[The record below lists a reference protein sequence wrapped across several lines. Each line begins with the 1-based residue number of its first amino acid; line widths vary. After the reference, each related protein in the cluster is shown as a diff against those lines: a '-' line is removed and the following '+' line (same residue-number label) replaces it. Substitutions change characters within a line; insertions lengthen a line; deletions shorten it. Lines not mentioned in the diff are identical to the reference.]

1 MLGAGYAGELS
12 PSARDYVSAI
22 LESVARLSRLIDDV
36 LDLTQGEKGEVALER
51 ERVDLA
57 GLVRSVAEGMEP
69 AARAK
74 RLRFKVAVG
83 EGTGS
88 LQGDSRRLRE
98 SLEHVLRNAIA
109 YTDKGEVRLVTRGD
123 ERSAEI
129 LVADTGPGL
138 APEHQERV
146 FERFTR
152 LGEGR
157 GDAALGLGLPLTR
170 QFVEAHG
177 GTVELSSQK
186 GQGTQVLITLPR
198 VTA

>member
-1 MLGAGYAGELS
+1 
-12 PSARDYVSAI
+12 
-22 LESVARLSRLIDDV
+22 
-36 LDLTQGEKGEVALER
+36 
-51 ERVDLA
+51 
-57 GLVRSVAEGMEP
+57 
-69 AARAK
+69 
-74 RLRFKVAVG
+74 
-83 EGTGS
+83 
-88 LQGDSRRLRE
+88 
-98 SLEHVLRNAIA
+98 
-109 YTDKGEVRLVTRGD
+109 VRLVTRGD

>member
-1 MLGAGYAGELS
+1 MLFRSAGDLTG
-12 PSARDYVSAI
+12 SAQEYVAAI

-36 LDLTQGEKGEVALER
+36 LDLTQGEKGEVPLER

-69 AARAK
+69 AAAAK
-74 RLRFKVAVG
+74 RLRFRLVVG

-88 LQGDSRRLRE
+88 VQGDSRRLRE
-98 SLEHVLRNAIA
+98 SLEHILRNAIA
-109 YTDKGEVRLVTRGD
+109 YTDKGEVRVITRGD
-123 ERSAEI
+123 QGHAEI

-138 APEHQERV
+138 APELQAVV

-157 GDAALGLGLPLTR
+157 GDAALGLGLPLSR
-170 QFVEAHG
+170 QFIEAHG
-177 GTVELSSQK
+177 GTVALTSVEGK
-186 GQGTQVLITLPR
+186 GTSLLVTLPR
-198 VTA
+198 EGR